1 MIERLATADWFTS
14 RISACGLYSAV
25 YKRASPSTQVE
36 LRNQFRQLCADDTPM
51 VRRSAAINLG
61 EMAPCLGLETLRSEF
76 LPVLA
81 NIIQVR
87 LVPNLAEIDSNIFK
101 LSFFHC
107 RKMTRIQFAC

>member
-25 YKRASPSTQVE
+25 YKRASPKTQVE

-61 EMAPCLGLETLRSEF
+61 EMAACLDLDTLRSEF

-87 LVPNLAEIDSNIFK
+87 FSFLLRHYLIRFQRPK
-101 LSFFHC
+101 LHV
-107 RKMTRIQFAC
+107 